1 MSLNLG
7 DAVDEATFNQIL
19 EMDDTDERE
28 FSSSIVTGFFEQAE
42 DTFKSMEEALKK
54 EDLEELSSLG
64 HFLKGS
70 SATLGLVRVRDGCE
84 KIQRFGKKENEDG
97 SPEKNEELCLSRIKQ
112 ALKVVREDYREA
124 ETALKRFY
132 EIE

>member
-42 DTFKSMEEALKK
+42 DTFKSMEEALY
-54 EDLEELSSLG
+54 G
-64 HFLKGS
+64 FPGQAGS
-70 SATLGLVRVRDGCE
+70 AHKMHLLT
-84 KIQRFGKKENEDG
+84 
-97 SPEKNEELCLSRIKQ
+97 SPEL
-112 ALKVVREDYREA
+112 
-124 ETALKRFY
+124 
-132 EIE
+132 